1 MQDVVAADHFRLC
14 IGEKRVVVSRLL
26 AEVARLLRGIHTNR
40 NETNTECIDFRQMIF
55 YAP

>member
-1 MQDVVAADHFRLC
+1 
-14 IGEKRVVVSRLL
+14 
-26 AEVARLLRGIHTNR
+26 LLRGIHTNR